1 MINLWIESDSTGSQ
15 QSLKLLCQRNCGVV
29 LPISSKHSIFFWIS
43 LAYEYWISKPKRINL
58 MKKRE
63 KKSRNTVPLSKVKL
77 KELTLMG
84 Q

>member
-15 QSLKLLCQRNCGVV
+15 QSLKLLCQRNYWVV
-29 LPISSKHSIFFWIS
+29 LSISAKHSIFLGFFSI
-43 LAYEYWISKPKRINL
+43 WISKPKRINI

-63 KKSRNTVPLSKVKL
+63 KKSSNTVPLSKVKL

-84 Q
+84 